1 MKWIN
6 RIWDVLGFFRENRGN
21 GNTSML
27 EKIYNTEDVYLI
39 VLNQKERDDLNVK
52 DKSRV
57 IVVNTIQKFRAV
69 SIKKPILV
77 DNHVLTTLLQDSVDG
92 IDYLTQ
98 ELKEREDA
106 LINIDRIISKYQFKR
121 RTMGNINYN
130 IDEFINIK
138 F

>member
-1 MKWIN
+1 MKWVN

-21 GNTSML
+21 GNTTML

-39 VLNQKERDDLNVK
+39 VLNQKEKDDLNVK

-77 DNHVLTTLLQDSVDG
+77 DNHVLTELLQDSADG

-106 LINIDRIISKYQFKR
+106 LMEINKILSNFKFKR
-121 RTMGNINYN
+121 ETYANTHYN
-130 IDEFINIK
+130 VDDFINTK
-138 F
+138 L